1 MDCRFTLCLPR
12 DEASV
17 PVVRHVCRDALRMLG
32 VADECVGQ
40 IELAVTEACTNVL
53 RHVEGTDAEYEVS
66 VAVNERICEIRLV
79 DAAGQIFDHETQGR
93 DEANLD
99 AESGRGIFLMRAMV
113 DELDFVSEPEIGS
126 VVRLVKKLEL
136 KPDAI
141 LRKLVNGPPAL
152 T

>member
-32 VADECVGQ
+32 VADGCVGQ

-53 RHVEGTDAEYEVS
+53 RHVQGTDAEYEVS
-66 VAVNERICEIRLV
+66 VSVNERQCDIRLV
-79 DAAGQIFDHETQGR
+79 DTAGQMFDHDAAGRI
-93 DEANLD
+93 EASLD

-113 DELDFVSEPEIGS
+113 DELNFVSEPENGS
-126 VVRLVKKLEL
+126 VVHLIKRLEL
-136 KPDAI
+136 KEDAI
-141 LRKLVNGPPAL
+141 LHKLVGTP
-152 T
+152 